1 MFHAGHVAILK
12 QAREFGD
19 YLIAGVHSDEVVNAQ
34 RGFNM
39 PIMNLNERV
48 LSVLGCAYVNDVL
61 IDAPL
66 RITRFVS
73 YGYGSALCSC
83 AVIVALA
90 REGGDQEEYEER
102 PSLTCAIL
110 GQQYVAFSRQYPT
123 SLLPLLSRVVCDLAW
138 CPFPAKSMSLPYTYV
153 FFSVHS
159 MCCVTPTPLLAF
171 LLSFCT
177 SCLSLALRLP
187 ATLVF
192 RICTPSVRFYDLP
205 LFVRV

>member
-66 RITRFVS
+66 RITRFVRVYWVS
-73 YGYGSALCSC
+73 QCIVLVCGSHLLC
-83 AVIVALA
+83 L
-90 REGGDQEEYEER
+90 R
-102 PSLTCAIL
+102 
-110 GQQYVAFSRQYPT
+110 
-123 SLLPLLSRVVCDLAW
+123 
-138 CPFPAKSMSLPYTYV
+138 AKVGT
-153 FFSVHS
+153 
-159 MCCVTPTPLLAF
+159 
-171 LLSFCT
+171 
-177 SCLSLALRLP
+177 R
-187 ATLVF
+187 
-192 RICTPSVRFYDLP
+192 
-205 LFVRV
+205 

>member
-66 RITRFVS
+66 QITRFVC
-73 YGYGSALCSC
+73 ASC
-83 AVIVALA
+83 VGVRCA
-90 REGGDQEEYEER
+90 RAR
-102 PSLTCAIL
+102 RL
-110 GQQYVAFSRQYPT
+110 
-123 SLLPLLSRVVCDLAW
+123 
-138 CPFPAKSMSLPYTYV
+138 
-153 FFSVHS
+153 
-159 MCCVTPTPLLAF
+159 F
-171 LLSFCT
+171 LLRAKLRT
-177 SCLSLALRLP
+177 RKISLR
-187 ATLVF
+187 TM
-192 RICTPSVRFYDLP
+192 RD
-205 LFVRV
+205 